1 MKVENTETTITNSY
15 QIQDDGANTSQE
27 LDINNINHNLIVDGD
42 NKTYLVEEI
51 YPPFIAKFMKHI
63 GGIHSFGK
71 NGKIVA
77 VKYFMYWSI
86 TMAFMCNFWGVL
98 LYLAGADP
106 IGSFVLSFSMM
117 LIVYPTCS
125 SEIHIFKSSYTG
137 TIISREEVRKKLTNS
152 LCFSIVFQLIFMVVV
167 WGLPTFTVIYQ
178 YMQVND
184 LPLGLSISFNIAIYF
199 SPISLFSM
207 AIMSSYQEVVLQH
220 QNEIISR
227 IKLACNTLLS
237 ILKDENLNGMEARKK
252 LSQVYDKSLKII
264 HKELRLQSAQIG
276 GMSFMPLLFVVQ
288 VFYLLFGPSD
298 PDRSATT
305 GAIVIRTIV
314 YIFAIVNTV
323 LILGS
328 SFQQLAVPNNIWHDF
343 TDTIC
348 KDPSILCLAT
358 NKFDGKY
365 ELLHLWM
372 EKSNITFYLFGVSI
386 DRYLPGKI
394 VAALTSIVVSAGI
407 VLGRM
412 TGSF

>member
-1 MKVENTETTITNSY
+1 MKVENMETTITNSY

-63 GGIHSFGK
+63 GGMYSFGK
-71 NGKIVA
+71 HGKIVA
-77 VKYFMYWSI
+77 IKYWMYWI
-86 TMAFMCNFWGVL
+86 IAMAFMCNFWGVL
-98 LYLAGADP
+98 IYLAGADP

-117 LIVYPTCS
+117 PLILPTCS

-137 TIISREEVRKKLTNS
+137 AIISREEVRKKLTNS
-152 LCFSIVFQLIFMVVV
+152 LCFSIVFQSIFMVVV
-167 WGLPTFTVIYQ
+167 WGLPTFTILYQ
-178 YMQVND
+178 YMQTND

-199 SPISLFSM
+199 TPIPLFSM
-207 AIMSSYQEVVLQH
+207 AIMGSYQEIVLQH

-227 IKLACNTLLS
+227 IKLSCNTLLN
-237 ILKDENLNGMEARKK
+237 IVKDENLNGMEARKK

-276 GMSFMPLLFVVQ
+276 GMSTMPLIFVAQ
-288 VFYLLFGPSD
+288 VFYLLFGPLD
-298 PDRSATT
+298 PVRSATT
-305 GAIVIRTIV
+305 GAIVIRTV
-314 YIFAIVNTV
+314 MYISAILNSVM
-323 LILGS
+323 ILGS

-394 VAALTSIVVSAGI
+394 VAALASIVVSAGI

>member
-1 MKVENTETTITNSY
+1 METTITNSY

-63 GGIHSFGK
+63 GGMYSFGK
-71 NGKIVA
+71 HGKIVA
-77 VKYFMYWSI
+77 IKYWMYWI
-86 TMAFMCNFWGVL
+86 IAMAFMCNFWGVL
-98 LYLAGADP
+98 IYLAGADP

-117 LIVYPTCS
+117 PLILPTCS

-137 TIISREEVRKKLTNS
+137 AIISREEVRKKLTNS
-152 LCFSIVFQLIFMVVV
+152 LCFSILFQSIFMVVV
-167 WGLPTFTVIYQ
+167 WGLPAFTILYQ
-178 YMQVND
+178 YMQTND

-199 SPISLFSM
+199 TPIPLFSM
-207 AIMSSYQEVVLQH
+207 AIMGSYQEIVLQH

-227 IKLACNTLLS
+227 IKLSCNTLLN
-237 ILKDENLNGMEARKK
+237 IVKDENLNGMEARKK
-252 LSQVYDKSLKII
+252 LSQVYNKSLKII

-276 GMSFMPLLFVVQ
+276 GMSTMPLIFVAQ
-288 VFYLLFGPSD
+288 VFYLLFGPLD
-298 PDRSATT
+298 PVRSATT
-305 GAIVIRTIV
+305 GAIVIRTV
-314 YIFAIVNTV
+314 MYISAILNSVM
-323 LILGS
+323 ILGS

-394 VAALTSIVVSAGI
+394 VAALASIVVSAGI

>member
-1 MKVENTETTITNSY
+1 
-15 QIQDDGANTSQE
+15 
-27 LDINNINHNLIVDGD
+27 
-42 NKTYLVEEI
+42 
-51 YPPFIAKFMKHI
+51 
-63 GGIHSFGK
+63 
-71 NGKIVA
+71 
-77 VKYFMYWSI
+77 
-86 TMAFMCNFWGVL
+86 
-98 LYLAGADP
+98 
-106 IGSFVLSFSMM
+106 
-117 LIVYPTCS
+117 
-125 SEIHIFKSSYTG
+125 
-137 TIISREEVRKKLTNS
+137 
-152 LCFSIVFQLIFMVVV
+152 
-167 WGLPTFTVIYQ
+167 
-178 YMQVND
+178 
-184 LPLGLSISFNIAIYF
+184 
-199 SPISLFSM
+199 
-207 AIMSSYQEVVLQH
+207 
-220 QNEIISR
+220 
-227 IKLACNTLLS
+227 
-237 ILKDENLNGMEARKK
+237 
-252 LSQVYDKSLKII
+252 
-264 HKELRLQSAQIG
+264 
-276 GMSFMPLLFVVQ
+276 MPLIFVVQ

>member
-1 MKVENTETTITNSY
+1 METTITNSY

-42 NKTYLVEEI
+42 DKTYLVEEI

-63 GGIHSFGK
+63 GGMYSFGK
-71 NGKIVA
+71 HGKIVA
-77 VKYFMYWSI
+77 IKYWMYWI
-86 TMAFMCNFWGVL
+86 IAMAFMCNFWGVL
-98 LYLAGADP
+98 IYLAGADP

-117 LIVYPTCS
+117 PLILPTCS

-137 TIISREEVRKKLTNS
+137 AIISREEVRKKLTNS
-152 LCFSIVFQLIFMVVV
+152 LCFSIVFQSIFMVVV
-167 WGLPTFTVIYQ
+167 WGLPTFTILYQ
-178 YMQVND
+178 YMQTND

-199 SPISLFSM
+199 TPIPLFSM
-207 AIMSSYQEVVLQH
+207 AIMGSYQEIVLQH

-227 IKLACNTLLS
+227 IKLSCNTLLS
-237 ILKDENLNGMEARKK
+237 IVKDENLNGIEARKK
-252 LSQVYDKSLKII
+252 LSQVYNKSLKII

-276 GMSFMPLLFVVQ
+276 GMSTMPLIFVAQ
-288 VFYLLFGPSD
+288 VFYLLFGPLD
-298 PDRSATT
+298 PVRSATT
-305 GAIVIRTIV
+305 GAIVIRTV
-314 YIFAIVNTV
+314 MYITAILNSVI
-323 LILGS
+323 ILGS

>member
-1 MKVENTETTITNSY
+1 METTITNSY

-63 GGIHSFGK
+63 GGMYSFGK
-71 NGKIVA
+71 HGKIVA
-77 VKYFMYWSI
+77 IKYWMYWI
-86 TMAFMCNFWGVL
+86 IAMAFMCNFWGVL
-98 LYLAGADP
+98 IYLAGADP

-117 LIVYPTCS
+117 PLILPTCS

-137 TIISREEVRKKLTNS
+137 AIISREEVRKKLTNS
-152 LCFSIVFQLIFMVVV
+152 LCFSIVFQSIFMVVL
-167 WGLPTFTVIYQ
+167 WGLPTFTILYQ
-178 YMQVND
+178 YMQTND

-199 SPISLFSM
+199 TPIPLFSM
-207 AIMSSYQEVVLQH
+207 AIMGSYQEIVLQH

-227 IKLACNTLLS
+227 IKLSCNTLLN
-237 ILKDENLNGMEARKK
+237 IVKDENLNGMEARKK

-276 GMSFMPLLFVVQ
+276 GMSTMPLIFVAQ
-288 VFYLLFGPSD
+288 VFYLLFGPLD
-298 PDRSATT
+298 PVRSATT
-305 GAIVIRTIV
+305 GAIVIRTV
-314 YIFAIVNTV
+314 MYISAILNSVM
-323 LILGS
+323 ILGS

-394 VAALTSIVVSAGI
+394 VAALASIVVSAGI

>member
-1 MKVENTETTITNSY
+1 M
-15 QIQDDGANTSQE
+15 
-27 LDINNINHNLIVDGD
+27 
-42 NKTYLVEEI
+42 
-51 YPPFIAKFMKHI
+51 
-63 GGIHSFGK
+63 
-71 NGKIVA
+71 
-77 VKYFMYWSI
+77 
-86 TMAFMCNFWGVL
+86 
-98 LYLAGADP
+98 AGADP

-117 LIVYPTCS
+117 LLILPTCS

-137 TIISREEVRKKLTNS
+137 AIISREEVRKKLTNS
-152 LCFSIVFQLIFMVVV
+152 LCFSILFQSIFMVVV
-167 WGLPTFTVIYQ
+167 WGLPTFTIIFQ
-178 YMQVND
+178 YNQTND
-184 LPLGLSISFNIAIYF
+184 LPIGLSIAFNIAIYF
-199 SPISLFSM
+199 TPISLFSM
-207 AIMSSYQEVVLQH
+207 AIMGSYQEIVLQH

-227 IKLACNTLLS
+227 IKLSCNTLLN
-237 ILKDENLNGMEARKK
+237 IVKDENLNGMEARKK

-288 VFYLLFGPSD
+288 VFYLLFGPLD
-298 PDRSATT
+298 PVRSATT